1 MTFVMASLG
10 PAAHDGPVM
19 KVLACVPLALSS
31 LLLAA
36 HFFRSG
42 DLAFVLLV
50 LLAPLLVVTRE
61 IGAVRIVQFLLVAG
75 AAEWVRTAYSIA
87 QHRAVMGA
95 PVTRMLVILGAVA
108 LVTLLAALPLP
119 MIARR
124 SPSS

>member
-1 MTFVMASLG
+1 MTFVMASFG
-10 PAAHDGPVM
+10 PAVHDGLAM

-50 LLAPLLVVTRE
+50 LLAPLLVATRE

-75 AAEWVRTAYSIA
+75 AAEWVRTAHSIA

>member
-1 MTFVMASLG
+1 
-10 PAAHDGPVM
+10 M
-19 KVLACVPLALSS
+19 KVLACVPLVLSS

-50 LLAPLLVVTRE
+50 LVAPLLVATRE

-95 PVTRMLVILGAVA
+95 PVTRMLFILGAVA

-119 MIARR
+119 LVARR
-124 SPSS
+124 SPGS